1 MENSG
6 QLSFTVGEAI
16 TGSLFYEVNALTQG
30 FQQPSLLNTLGDNS
44 NLGLNAIEVFPNPVI
59 KDLTMLFNIRTT
71 KVLRIELFSGS
82 GTIFRSSQCSV
93 SESGSIVV
101 EMENFPAGLY
111 LLHVYSADKL
121 IDRVFKIEKM

>member
-1 MENSG
+1 M
-6 QLSFTVGEAI
+6 LSYTIGEPIA
-16 TGSLFYEVNALTQG
+16 GSLFYEGNALTQG
-30 FQQPSLLNTLGDNS
+30 FQQPSLINTLGNNS

-71 KVLRIELFSGS
+71 KILHIELFSGN
-82 GTIFRSSQCSV
+82 GTIFRSSQSSV

-101 EMENFPAGLY
+101 EMGNFPAGLY